1 MSDVSEGI
9 CSWQDVSSGKE
20 DRSVASPQQLAAFV

>member
-20 DRSVASPQQLAAFV
+20 DRFVASPAAMAAFV